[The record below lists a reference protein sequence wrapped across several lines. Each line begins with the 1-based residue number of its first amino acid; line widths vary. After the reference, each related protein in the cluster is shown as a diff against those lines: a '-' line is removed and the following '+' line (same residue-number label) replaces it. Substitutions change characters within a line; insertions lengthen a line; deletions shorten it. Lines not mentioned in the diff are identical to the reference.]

1 MLAFAM
7 ELPIMT
13 LFTKFTMAVAGCSGS
28 SSANTWHWLSDL
40 CAGFLATNPK
50 HRLERRNVTIVREY
64 YFASL
69 QVLNL
74 KKKKKI
80 DRIMISKHIK
90 KEQRTGRWPIGR
102 SPRWRN
108 PRCAPPCP
116 NRNNWYYSW
125 DNAYGRTTFARY
137 PSEWS
142 LGWKL
147 WNELWSRRATA
158 FARTWSSLPSWWLEA
173 RSTIPCPWWTGTKHC
188 RLEEK
193 TINGTNLRKF
203 DPRI

>member
-1 MLAFAM
+1 MGFFFLFFSSLFLFHRFLSGLEDEKPLFMHLGGRVRRIKIYTMLAFAM

-74 KKKKKI
+74 KKKKNRPNN
-80 DRIMISKHIK
+80 DFQTY
-90 KEQRTGRWPIGR
+90 KE
-102 SPRWRN
+102 
-108 PRCAPPCP
+108 
-116 NRNNWYYSW
+116 
-125 DNAYGRTTFARY
+125 
-137 PSEWS
+137 
-142 LGWKL
+142 
-147 WNELWSRRATA
+147 RATYWA
-158 FARTWSSLPSWWLEA
+158 LTDRPVSSLAKSQV
-173 RSTIPCPWWTGTKHC
+173 RSSVSKPQ
-188 RLEEK
+188 
-193 TINGTNLRKF
+193 
-203 DPRI
+203 

>member
-1 MLAFAM
+1 
-7 ELPIMT
+7 
-13 LFTKFTMAVAGCSGS
+13 
-28 SSANTWHWLSDL
+28 
-40 CAGFLATNPK
+40 
-50 HRLERRNVTIVREY
+50 
-64 YFASL
+64 
-69 QVLNL
+69 
-74 KKKKKI
+74 
-80 DRIMISKHIK
+80 MISKHIK

-193 TINGTNLRKF
+193 TINGTNLRKKERKKPSEEERSIPF
-203 DPRI
+203 DRFTCTLCEQLLRAVRPWRIKGSGCSFRFWEQERAR